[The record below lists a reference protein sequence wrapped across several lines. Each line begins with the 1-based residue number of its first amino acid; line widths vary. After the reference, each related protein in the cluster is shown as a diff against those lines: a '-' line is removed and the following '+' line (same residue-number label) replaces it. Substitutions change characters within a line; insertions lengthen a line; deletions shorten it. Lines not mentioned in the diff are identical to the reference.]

1 MERNWVI
8 KNDIFFTPT
17 TLIYEVRSNREVKE
31 VFRMPGYLKPFHYM
45 SSLEYIVTQQYL
57 EKNFQHYLQE
67 KFDAMRARGETIDVW
82 Q

>member
-1 MERNWVI
+1 
-8 KNDIFFTPT
+8 
-17 TLIYEVRSNREVKE
+17 
-31 VFRMPGYLKPFHYM
+31 MPGYLKPFHYM
-45 SSLEYIVTQQYL
+45 SSLEYIVTQEYL